1 VSGWAAASLGRF
13 DIVGLDA
20 GVLVYQLLGDGFAS
34 GFPDLLVDRLP
45 PSVAGLTAGSVPG
58 YELRALIGTGEL
70 GEVHLAYQPAV
81 GREVAVPI
89 FGPWMVGHPQF
100 VRRFES
106 GSQRIARVD
115 HPHVLPLLDYWRE
128 PSRAVMV
135 SRLVRGGDLRQR
147 IPADGMDLSAAL
159 TLIEKVA
166 AGISVAHRLGVVHGR
181 LRPENVLFDDD
192 DNPYVADLGIDEIC
206 TGIVSFA
213 THAYDAPER
222 LGGALATPAS
232 DIYSLGLLTHEVLVG
247 SPPPP
252 DGALPRRGD
261 AVDAVVTRATDPDP
275 LRRHGSIDELV
286 DDLREAVAGP
296 LPPSAV
302 FVPTRNPYRGL
313 EPFEEADAVDFHGR
327 ERTVAEMVDVLRRER
342 LLLVFGPSGIGKSSV
357 VKAGLVPALRRGA
370 IDGSDSWLVTEMTP
384 GSDPFEQLRTAL
396 ASVATGTLP
405 DVVDVLTRSTLALDE
420 VVRGVVPRGTNVA
433 VVIDQFEELFTHTVD
448 DGARRAFVQMLVD
461 TAGRPDAVVRIVVTL
476 RADFLDRPLG
486 YAGFAD
492 AIRGRTVA
500 LGAMKAA
507 EMAVAIYRPAADVGV
522 DVERALVDRITAEAA
537 LAPGALPLV
546 QHQMTE
552 LFGQRAANAITLAAY
567 EESGGLA
574 GAIGRRAEA
583 IYLALDDRARSAARQ
598 VFLRLVSVDE
608 EHEDTRRRVRR
619 TELEHVGVDA
629 VDLDVALRE
638 YGRHRLLTFDRDSA
652 TRTPTVEV
660 AHEALLSEWPRFRDW
675 IDEARDDLLTRRR
688 IEVAA
693 HDWLAAESD
702 ASFLFTGGR
711 LELAESWATES
722 AFELTED
729 EQRFLLESRARVERD
744 RAARARRRRRIVEAL
759 VATIV
764 VMATVAAYALVQRSA
779 ADREAR
785 ATRARELAGQVEP
798 AIEDDPER
806 AIILALAAS
815 EKTSEPLP
823 EAISALQAAT
833 QSVRLVDKV
842 DGVAFWALEYHSDG
856 SMVAV
861 DRGENQPGVV
871 LIDPAN
877 GDVLTDVDSHY
888 VTAPLGLAFD
898 PGDEMAV
905 GYVGTSGTPALGLF
919 EVPSGRAAEEFS
931 GPAGSYEQLSF
942 HPDGRWL
949 GAVRKADDGPERE
962 IIVWAVDSPAA
973 PISLGPGA
981 AFAFLPGTTSV
992 VIAGGDD
999 QESLR
1004 VVDIATADVVRSIE
1018 TPDIDVDFDI
1028 TVDPASD
1035 RPALLS
1041 FAAGKVMV
1049 LDLDGDEPP
1058 TTLDVVG
1065 AQSAEF
1071 SPAGRW
1077 LADRLLRPPRPP
1089 VRHREELRRIAPG
1102 GFWGRRWRSGVRSG
1116 QISAGV
1122 DQRRS
1127 AAVLGAGAGG
1137 LPRVGELSHVRQGG
1151 GARRRRRRVSG
1162 GSDRGSA
1169 RRDDRR
1175 RTDRPGDR

>member
-1 VSGWAAASLGRF
+1 VDFGDLEVRDDEPVGPPLARAARLVAVAHPGQALLSAEAHEALTTAGVSGWAAASLGRF

-20 GVLVYQLLGDGFAS
+20 GVLVYQLLGEGFAS

-45 PSVAGLTAGSVPG
+45 PSVPGVTAGSVPG

-70 GEVHLAYQPAV
+70 GEVHRAYQPAV
-81 GREVAVPI
+81 GREVAVRI

-147 IPADGMDLSAAL
+147 IPAHGMDATAAL
-159 TLIEKVA
+159 TLIAKVA

-192 DNPYVADLGIDEIC
+192 GNPYVADLGIDEIC

-222 LGGALATPAS
+222 LGGALATPAA
-232 DIYSLGLLTHEVLVG
+232 DIYSLGLLTHEVLGG

-252 DGALPRRGD
+252 DGTLPPRGD
-261 AVDAVVTRATDPDP
+261 AVDTVVTRATDPDP
-275 LRRHGSIDELV
+275 LRRHGSIDEFV
-286 DDLREAVAGP
+286 DDLREAVAVP

-313 EPFEEADAVDFHGR
+313 EPFEEADALDFHGR
-327 ERTVAEMVDVLRRER
+327 ERTVAEMVEVLRRER
-342 LLLVFGPSGIGKSSV
+342 LLFVFGPSGIGKSSV

-405 DVVDVLTRSTLALDE
+405 DVVDVLTRSALALDE
-420 VVRGVVPRGTNVA
+420 VVRGVVPGGTTVV

-448 DGARRAFVQMLVD
+448 DGARRAFVQMVVD

-500 LGAMKAA
+500 LGAMSAA

-522 DVERALVDRITAEAA
+522 DVERALVDRITSEAA

-552 LFGQRAANAITLAAY
+552 LFGQRAANTVTLAAY

-583 IYLALDDRARSAARQ
+583 IYLALDDRARSAARE

-619 TELEHVGVDA
+619 TELEHAGVEA
-629 VDLDVALRE
+629 VDLDVVLRE

-693 HDWLAAESD
+693 HDWLAASSD
-702 ASFLFTGGR
+702 ASFLYTGGR
-711 LELAESWATES
+711 LELAESWAAES
-722 AFELTED
+722 GFELTED
-729 EQRFLLESRARVERD
+729 DQRFLSESRTRVDRD
-744 RAARARRRRRIVEAL
+744 RAARTRRRRRIVEAL
-759 VATIV
+759 AGIAV
-764 VMATVAAYALVQRSA
+764 VTAAAAVFALFQRSA

-785 ATRARELAGQVEP
+785 ATRARELAGQAVS
-798 AIEDDPER
+798 AIPDDPER
-806 AIILALAAS
+806 AIMLALAAS
-815 EKTSEPLP
+815 EMTSEPLQ
-823 EAISALQAAT
+823 ETTSALQAAT
-833 QSVRLVDKV
+833 QAMQLVTKV
-842 DGVAFWALEYHSDG
+842 DGVASDSVEYHPDG
-856 SMVAV
+856 TMVAV
-861 DRGENQPGVV
+861 DRAVGQSGVV

-877 GDVLTDVDSHY
+877 GDEVTDVDTDHA
-888 VTAPLGLAFD
+888 TGGFGLAFD
-898 PGDEMAV
+898 PGGSELAV
-905 GYVGTSGTPALGLF
+905 GYRGSAGEPAIGRF
-919 EVPSGRAAEEFS
+919 EVSSGRAVRGFS
-931 GPAGSYEQLSF
+931 GPAGSYGRVSY

-949 GAVRKADDGPERE
+949 GAMREDADGRGARSSSGP
-962 IIVWAVDSPAA
+962 S
-973 PISLGPGA
+973 
-981 AFAFLPGTTSV
+981 T
-992 VIAGGDD
+992 
-999 QESLR
+999 
-1004 VVDIATADVVRSIE
+1004 
-1018 TPDIDVDFDI
+1018 
-1028 TVDPASD
+1028 
-1035 RPALLS
+1035 RPALRS
-1041 FAAGKVMV
+1041 RSGTGRRTASSPAPRQWCSQRATTHSASWISRRATWSARSR
-1049 LDLDGDEPP
+1049 PP
-1058 TTLDVVG
+1058 TPT
-1065 AQSAEF
+1065 
-1071 SPAGRW
+1071 
-1077 LADRLLRPPRPP
+1077 
-1089 VRHREELRRIAPG
+1089 
-1102 GFWGRRWRSGVRSG
+1102 
-1116 QISAGV
+1116 
-1122 DQRRS
+1122 
-1127 AAVLGAGAGG
+1127 
-1137 LPRVGELSHVRQGG
+1137 SH
-1151 GARRRRRRVSG
+1151 
-1162 GSDRGSA
+1162 
-1169 RRDDRR
+1169 
-1175 RTDRPGDR
+1175 